1 MPSTRTPARPTP
13 SDYDLRAIRE
23 IHMWRTP
30 QEGVAADA
38 MRKVNGFFN
47 NVTDYVRKVPGI
59 DWTIENVVTGLL
71 ELTNEIVQDSVW
83 RDRIYEEFRTA
94 GFEDV
99 ERPSDVARLRL
110 EDIDPRAQHLNGK
123 YRNLAAVE
131 GAATGF
137 AGAAG
142 IIPDIIALV
151 ALNLRAVGE
160 FATYYGF
167 DIANEHERFYALS
180 ILDSLSQP
188 SDKAKEVALAPFV
201 RATRAIAQRQVVQA
215 VEEFAVS
222 RAIQNIA
229 RRIGVQLTKIKLT
242 QVVPVTSAVVGSGF
256 NAYYTIKVCEAAY
269 FLYRE
274 RFLIQRYG
282 HDAVQRTWS

>member
-1 MPSTRTPARPTP
+1 
-13 SDYDLRAIRE
+13 
-23 IHMWRTP
+23 MWRTP
-30 QEGVAADA
+30 QEGLAAET
-38 MRKVNGFFN
+38 MRKVNGFFS
-47 NVTDYVRKVPGI
+47 NVTDYVRKVPGV

-83 RDRIYEEFRTA
+83 RDRIYEEFRMK
-94 GFEDV
+94 GYDEV
-99 ERPSDVARLRL
+99 ERPSDIARLNL
-110 EDIDPRAQHLNGK
+110 NDIDPLAKALTAK

-131 GAATGF
+131 GAATGL

-142 IIPDIIALV
+142 IIPDIVALV
-151 ALNLRAVGE
+151 ALNLRAAGE
-160 FATYYGF
+160 YATYYGF
-167 DIANEHERFYALS
+167 DIANAHERFYALS

-188 SDKAKEVALAPFV
+188 SDKAKDVAIAPFV

-229 RRIGVQLTKIKLT
+229 RRIGVQLTKIKLS
-242 QVVPVTSAVVGSGF
+242 QIVPVTSAVVGSGF
-256 NAYYTIKVCEAAY
+256 NAHYTIKVCDAAY
-269 FLYRE
+269 YLYRE

-282 HDAVQRTWS
+282 HDVMQREWA